1 MILVQKSQKL
11 QNDPPPPPPPPPPH
25 PHHIIK
31 RGRVVLRSMD
41 TVTQI
46 IRTLLRGLNVSQ
58 PPSSK
63 KVE

>member
-11 QNDPPPPPPPPPPH
+11 QNDPPP

>member
-11 QNDPPPPPPPPPPH
+11 QNDPPPH